1 MRQPASPVRRRAR
14 PRRAVVATLSAA
26 TGLLV
31 GAGAVLWAGQHYEVY
46 AVSGPSMEP
55 GLDPGARI
63 VVELLDDGGR
73 ARIARGDV
81 VLFPDPGS
89 WADHAE
95 RTALGA
101 PLHGRTQ
108 DATAPPDEGPATV
121 VKRVVALPGERVV
134 CCSRAG
140 KLLID
145 GNELDEPYLHPSGG
159 RFASGLAFDTVVPDG
174 AVWVLG
180 DHRAVSRDSR
190 SDPAGELQ
198 GAVDVDD
205 LIGVVRTRM

>member
-1 MRQPASPVRRRAR
+1 MRLPPSPLRRGHRRRRA
-14 PRRAVVATLSAA
+14 VIGTLSAA

-31 GAGAVLWAGQHYEVY
+31 GAGAVLWAGHHYEVY
-46 AVSGPSMEP
+46 AVAGPSMQP

-63 VVELLDDGGR
+63 VVELLDEDGR
-73 ARIARGDV
+73 AHIERGDV

-95 RTALGA
+95 RSALGEPGHGRAADSAA
-101 PLHGRTQ
+101 PL
-108 DATAPPDEGPATV
+108 DEVPATV
-121 VKRVVALPGERVV
+121 VKRVVGLPGERVV

-145 GNELDEPYLHPSGG
+145 GHELDEPYLHPSGG
-159 RFASGLAFDTVVPDG
+159 RFASDLAFDTVVPDG

-190 SDPAGELQ
+190 SDPAGALQ
-198 GAVDVDD
+198 GAVEVDD